1 MTFPT
6 SYVKLDDGT
15 WGLRIPGLVNQ
26 PGDVVTVTT
35 RAGATKRETLGVCV
49 GSNRYG
55 DSLWTVVKVAQA
67 PQATAQVGELGGVL
81 ALFAKAK
88 THLRWPA
95 IVLSVPELET
105 DTEIGFAVRL
115 TVAGPKAKAPGSLT
129 VCENDRNT
137 TNDYGEPAREWLGR
151 VTVDGTYQP
160 ARAANGRADA
170 IARRL
175 GELAANPAKVAAEHG
190 RLTGRCC
197 FCNLKLSDERSTA
210 AGYGPTCA
218 DHFGVAWGAKP
229 TGFAEPAKA
238 REWKA
243 IDRIIDEERD

>member
-1 MTFPT
+1 MSFPPSYTKLFDNTFG
-6 SYVKLDDGT
+6 V
-15 WGLRIPGLVNQ
+15 RIPNSAAPFS
-26 PGDVVTVTT
+26 PGDVVAVSTK
-35 RAGATKRETLGVCV
+35 AGATRRETLGAYQ
-49 GSNRYG
+49 GRNKWG
-55 DSLWTVVKVAQA
+55 DHLWSIVPQTRV
-67 PQATAQVGELGGVL
+67 PQATAQVGELAGVL

-105 DTEIGFAVRL
+105 ETEIGFAVRI
-115 TVAGPKAKAPGSLT
+115 TVAGPKAKVPGSLT
-129 VCENDRNT
+129 VTENDRTT
-137 TNDYGEPAREWLGR
+137 TNNDGEPAREWLGR

-190 RLTGRCC
+190 KLTGRCC
-197 FCNLKLSDERSTA
+197 FCNRALSDERSTA
-210 AGYGPTCA
+210 VGYGATCA

-229 TGFAEPAKA
+229 ASFGEGA
-238 REWKA
+238 
-243 IDRIIDEERD
+243 